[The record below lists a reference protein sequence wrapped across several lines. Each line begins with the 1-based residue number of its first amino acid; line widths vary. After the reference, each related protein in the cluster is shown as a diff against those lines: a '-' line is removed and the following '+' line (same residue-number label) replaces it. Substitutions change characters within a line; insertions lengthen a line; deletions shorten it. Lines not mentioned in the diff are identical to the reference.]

1 MREIIDITK
10 ALTSYRWVREQYI
23 FDKRHLLPENVK
35 RHLHRGFLVR
45 VAMMDESVITI
56 NEELTKAQK
65 PLGSYLSARLTLLLN
80 SYYLN
85 LSGSLDNLAW
95 ALTYHH
101 NLLEN
106 IDENNIEHRKFTQLL
121 GKKFLQ
127 NLRQKSLKQLADE
140 LELCSSWYKEVKEFR
155 DPAAHRIPLSIP
167 HAVYSEED
175 VEKRNVLDKK
185 SAELF
190 SKGLYDEGM
199 NFMRQIEQ
207 LGKQM
212 PEFISENSKIERYD
226 ISGRINLDHENW
238 DKVVKSVFQLG
249 FV

>member
-1 MREIIDITK
+1 M
-10 ALTSYRWVREQYI
+10 SYRWVREQYLC
-23 FDKRHLLPENVK
+23 DMRHLLPENVK

-95 ALTYHH
+95 ALIYHH
-101 NLLEN
+101 NLLEK
-106 IDENNIEHRKFTQLL
+106 IDENNFQHRKFAQILGKEFLAAFPENLTQLATT
-121 GKKFLQ
+121 
-127 NLRQKSLKQLADE
+127 LKPFND
-140 LELCSSWYKEVKEFR
+140 WYWEMREFR